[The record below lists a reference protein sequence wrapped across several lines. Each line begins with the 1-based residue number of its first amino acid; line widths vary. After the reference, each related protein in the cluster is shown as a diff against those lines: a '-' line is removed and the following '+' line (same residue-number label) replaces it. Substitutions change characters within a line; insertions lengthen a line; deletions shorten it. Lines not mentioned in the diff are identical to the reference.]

1 MALNLANLFQNFDQL
16 WNSLPLLHPLLVI
29 FPQVQVLLQEA
40 AEANPVEHVLGK
52 TSRPFPEVR
61 VHLISEKVPRMLVFF
76 FRIQSP
82 WKFLSSG

>member
-1 MALNLANLFQNFDQL
+1 MALSLANLFQNFDQL

-61 VHLISEKVPRMLVFF
+61 VHRVSGKDPRMRGFF
-76 FRIQSP
+76 FRIQSLS
-82 WKFLSSG
+82 KFLSSG